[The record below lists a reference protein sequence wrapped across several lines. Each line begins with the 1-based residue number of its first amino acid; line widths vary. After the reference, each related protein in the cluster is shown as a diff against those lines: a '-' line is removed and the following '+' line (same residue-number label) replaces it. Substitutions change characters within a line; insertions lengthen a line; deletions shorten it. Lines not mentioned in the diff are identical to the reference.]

1 MNNEIHLRSPQTLLL
16 NVKRFTNYGAVT
28 GSSVIIFLQILMGA
42 VHIRTHTTTDNS
54 VISNFYSLPI
64 SILRITIWLRVSKLF
79 CSSRRAS
86 KATSPTHFRD
96 GYSIQSTA
104 GAMKL
109 HTVGQNKLIRLC
121 GVLRTSPPSFVLTN
135 ESMAQ
140 FSHNVYW
147 IRDPSVQITFQI
159 QLNYFFLSDECTR
172 QWQPSILCKPKVF
185 QKQIGHQA
193 VETKIM

>member
-1 MNNEIHLRSPQTLLL
+1 
-16 NVKRFTNYGAVT
+16 
-28 GSSVIIFLQILMGA
+28 MGF
-42 VHIRTHTTTDNS
+42 NS
-54 VISNFYSLPI
+54 GFKG
-64 SILRITIWLRVSKLF
+64 LRITIWLRVSKLF

-193 VETKIM
+193 VETKIIQNCNKTNSDLCLINMGIERSHNSEIISL